1 MKRRIFVSS
10 SFGLCI
16 GWSLFAL
23 AGIAAKSYASAM
35 RSHRVLDLDMF
46 DVNRQ
51 RLVPSR
57 LYMPDGA
64 SPEQPV
70 PLIVFS
76 HGLGGSRK
84 GYSYLGRHWADEG
97 IASLHPQ
104 HVGSD
109 NALWQG
115 NPFELLSRL
124 RSAVRDSEVLARVHD
139 LRFALDQVLESEQ
152 GPSIDVSKIGVAG
165 HSYGAN
171 TAMLISG
178 AKVITVNQKMV
189 VERDPRMQ
197 SALLISA
204 PPLVAQGPMEDVLG
218 SISIPT
224 LHVTSLEDTISL
236 PGYQSTVKDRI
247 AIFDAMGASP
257 KTLAVFNVGGHS
269 IFTDRITGS
278 GPETSFRI
286 KNATKELSTIFF
298 KQTLKHRA
306 ANLGLY
312 SPIAQPFYG
321 KNAGLPP
328 SKLEENHGMEQ
339 WLLKHQYLLDR
350 FVKHETD
357 KRSFPSRSKIQ

>member
-10 SFGLCI
+10 TFGLCI
-16 GWSLFAL
+16 GLALLTL
-23 AGIAAKSYASAM
+23 AGKTARSYASAM
-35 RSHRVLDLDMF
+35 RDHRVVDFDMF

-57 LYMPDGA
+57 LYMPEGA

-84 GYSYLGRHWADEG
+84 GYSYLGRYWAGEG

-124 RSAVRDSEVLARVHD
+124 RSAVHDNEALARVHD

-152 GPSIDVSKIGVAG
+152 GLSIDVSQIGVAG

-178 AKVITVNQKMV
+178 AKVITVDPKIV
-189 VERDPRMQ
+189 VVRDPRIQ

-204 PPLVAQGPMEDVLG
+204 PPLIAQGPMEDVLG
-218 SISIPT
+218 PISIPT
-224 LHVTSLEDTISL
+224 LHVTSLQDTINL
-236 PGYQSTVKDRI
+236 PGYQSTVKDRLV
-247 AIFDAMGASP
+247 IFDAMGKSP
-257 KTLAVFNVGGHS
+257 KTLVVFNAGGHS

-278 GPETSFRI
+278 GPETSFSI
-286 KNATKELSTIFF
+286 KNATQELSTIFF
-298 KQTLKHRA
+298 KHTLKHSLASR
-306 ANLGLY
+306 
-312 SPIAQPFYG
+312 SPNNHVAQPPQG
-321 KNAGLPP
+321 KDFGSP
-328 SKLEENHGMEQ
+328 SGRLEGDQGMGQ
-339 WLLKHQYLLDR
+339 WLLRHQYLIDR
-350 FVKHETD
+350 FVKDDSGEN
-357 KRSFPSRSKIQ
+357 

>member
-10 SFGLCI
+10 SLGLCI
-16 GWSLFAL
+16 GLALLAL
-23 AGIAAKSYASAM
+23 AGTTAKSYASAM
-35 RSHRVLDLDMF
+35 RGHRVLDFDMF
-46 DVNRQ
+46 DVNRR
-51 RLVPSR
+51 RLVPTR
-57 LYMPDGA
+57 LYMPEGA

-76 HGLGGSRK
+76 HGLGGSRR

-124 RSAVRDSEVLARVHD
+124 RAAVRDGEALARVHD
-139 LRFALDQVLESEQ
+139 LRFALDQVLASEQ

-178 AKVITVNQKMV
+178 AKVVTVDPNLV
-189 VERDPRMQ
+189 VERDPRIQ

-204 PPLVAQGPMEDVLG
+204 PPLIAQGPMKEALG
-218 SISIPT
+218 SISVPT
-224 LHVTSLEDTISL
+224 LHVTSLQDTINL

-247 AIFDAMGASP
+247 AIFDSMGASQ
-257 KTLAVFNVGGHS
+257 KTLAVFNAGGHS

-278 GPETSFRI
+278 GPETSLRI
-286 KNATKELSTIFF
+286 KNATQELSTIFF
-298 KQTLKHRA
+298 KQTLKNRVAFRSSH
-306 ANLGLY
+306 N
-312 SPIAQPFYG
+312 PIAQQFQG
-321 KNAGLPP
+321 KDSGFTP
-328 SKLEENHGMEQ
+328 SVLEGDQDMRQ
-339 WLLKHQYLLDR
+339 WLLRHQYLLDY
-350 FVKHETD
+350 FVELGVGESNSPTRIKV
-357 KRSFPSRSKIQ
+357 Q